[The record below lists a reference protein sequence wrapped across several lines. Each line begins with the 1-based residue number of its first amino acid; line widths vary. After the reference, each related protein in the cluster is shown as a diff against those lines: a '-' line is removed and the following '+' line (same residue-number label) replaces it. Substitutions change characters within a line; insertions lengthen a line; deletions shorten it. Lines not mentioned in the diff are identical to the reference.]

1 MSKKISDLQKKIA
14 MSTVGKADI
23 RGKEYSTVP
32 LRIELFRKDIM
43 ASDVDDMPS
52 IFTRVDMYE
61 DRVVT
66 RAYLAREVDVIIGE
80 DGHEMVQMKGVKSA
94 GTSEE
99 NRSASMINKTS
110 AVENSETSAVGR
122 MLGMLGLHGGIM
134 ASAEEM
140 EAALA
145 SQKVVEI
152 RPVKAKEK
160 SDIKAKEKSDMTV
173 KKFLNKLSKCE
184 KKEAVNSL
192 LLKEKSF
199 FEELKSVSHGDYL
212 ELKAQV
218 TSYRNGLP
226 NQGEKNGL

>member
-66 RAYLAREVDVIIGE
+66 RAYLAKEVDVIIGE
-80 DGHEMVQMKGVKSA
+80 DGHEMVQMKGVKSV

-140 EAALA
+140 QAALA

-152 RPVKAKEK
+152 RPVK
-160 SDIKAKEKSDMTV
+160 KAKEKSDMTV
-173 KKFLNKLSKCE
+173 SKFLNKLSKCE

-199 FEELKSVSHGDYL
+199 FEELKNASHGDYL

-218 TSYRNGLP
+218 TRYRNGLP
-226 NQGEKNGL
+226 NQGEKNGI

>member
-80 DGHEMVQMKGVKSA
+80 DGHEMVQMKGVKSV

-110 AVENSETSAVGR
+110 AVENSETSAGKNAWDARITWRNHGIGR
-122 MLGMLGLHGGIM
+122 GNGSGLGFTKSSGDK
-134 ASAEEM
+134 AS
-140 EAALA
+140 
-145 SQKVVEI
+145 
-152 RPVKAKEK
+152 K
-160 SDIKAKEKSDMTV
+160 S
-173 KKFLNKLSKCE
+173 
-184 KKEAVNSL
+184 
-192 LLKEKSF
+192 
-199 FEELKSVSHGDYL
+199 
-212 ELKAQV
+212 
-218 TSYRNGLP
+218 
-226 NQGEKNGL
+226 